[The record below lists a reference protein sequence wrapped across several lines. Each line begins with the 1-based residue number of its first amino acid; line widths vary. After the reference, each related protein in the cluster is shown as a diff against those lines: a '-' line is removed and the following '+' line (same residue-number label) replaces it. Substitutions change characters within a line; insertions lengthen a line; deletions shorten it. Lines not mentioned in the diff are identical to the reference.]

1 MFKMND
7 IVLLGA
13 IHPAALK
20 DVVRKI
26 HSLCDALQRARGGTA
41 GNLNEIDESLRN
53 IIAALENNPVPPSAP
68 LPFAVPYPS
77 PLSPNLGEITMTS
90 FL

>member
-1 MFKMND
+1 MNVCV
-7 IVLLGA
+7 VLIGA

-53 IIAALENNPVPPSAP
+53 IVAALEMHPVPPSTS

-77 PLSPNLGEITMTS
+77 PLSPRLGEIKLTS